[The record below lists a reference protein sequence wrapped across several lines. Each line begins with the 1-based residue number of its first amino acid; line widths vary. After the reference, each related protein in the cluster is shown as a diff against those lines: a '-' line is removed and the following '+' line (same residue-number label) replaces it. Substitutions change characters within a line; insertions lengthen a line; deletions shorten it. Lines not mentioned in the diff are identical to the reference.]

1 MRGQLLTNEALD
13 GRLAWSNGEVFL
25 TIATRS
31 TGPDVPATDLGFLLH
46 KNPARPQ
53 SVEVAGGVA
62 HVVYPEA
69 TAERCTAAVLL
80 EVDPIALVRSGKGRA
95 AEGFTLGQYVND
107 RPYAASSLLAVALG
121 KLFRTAM
128 NGRCDARPELAA
140 QSIPLEIHIPAL
152 PCRGGAALASRFFEP
167 LGWSVDARPIPLDPE
182 IPSWGDSRYV
192 DLRLTGTLRLADALN
207 HLYVLLPVLDDT
219 KHYWVGTDEV
229 DKLIRAGEGW
239 LGTHPEKA
247 LISRRYL
254 AHRRALTDTA
264 LERLTEADGDELPE
278 DPTTEVG
285 DNLPG
290 STVAAAGAPPISST
304 TPLTAAGIAVGAGA
318 AAPAE
323 FGGSAA
329 STVAAGASAAVV
341 TLAAQRRLCVL
352 EVLREV
358 GGRRVG
364 DLGCGEGVLVGEL
377 LKDGRYDQ
385 VVATDVSSRALG
397 FAERR
402 LHVAEMSDRQRE
414 RLRLFQ
420 SSVTYADPRL
430 TGLDA
435 AVLMEVVEHVD
446 PPRLPALA
454 KAVFGAARPGAV
466 VVTTPNSEYNVR
478 FETLPAGE
486 FRHPDHRFEWT
497 RSEFRTWAESVCTSY
512 GYSVEFR
519 PVGPDDPEVGAPTQ
533 LALFRRKEAV

>member
-1 MRGQLLTNEALD
+1 M
-13 GRLAWSNGEVFL
+13 FL
-25 TIATRS
+25 TIATRADLPE
-31 TGPDVPATDLGFLLH
+31 TPATDLGFLLH

-53 SVEVAGGVA
+53 SLEVAGGIA
-62 HVVYPEA
+62 HVIYPEA
-69 TAERCTAAVLL
+69 TAQRCTAAVLL

-140 QSIPLEIHIPAL
+140 TAIPLELHIPAL
-152 PCRGGAALASRFFEP
+152 PCRGGAPLAERFFAP

-192 DLRLTGTLRLADALN
+192 DLHLTGTLRLSDALN
-207 HLYVLLPVLDDT
+207 HLYVLLPVLDDA
-219 KHYWVGTDEV
+219 KHYWVGPDEI
-229 DKLIRAGEGW
+229 DKLLRAGEGW
-239 LGTHPEKA
+239 LSTHPEKE

-254 AHRRALTDTA
+254 AHRRTYTDTA
-264 LERLTEADGDELPE
+264 LDRMAEADGALLTDEPL
-278 DPTTEVG
+278 TEFG
-285 DNLPG
+285 DNLPD
-290 STVAAAGAPPISST
+290 S
-304 TPLTAAGIAVGAGA
+304 AVPGD
-318 AAPAE
+318 
-323 FGGSAA
+323 GSAA
-329 STVAAGASAAVV
+329 AAHLAPPTASPAAGTAQSTRPTAGPSLSLPLS
-341 TLAAQRRLCVL
+341 LAAQRREKVL
-352 EVLREV
+352 EVLREI
-358 GGRRVG
+358 GGQRVG
-364 DLGCGEGVLVGEL
+364 DLGCGEGTLVAEL

-397 FAERR
+397 FAEKR

-420 SSVTYADPRL
+420 SSVTYADARL
-430 TGLDA
+430 SGLDA

-454 KAVFGAARPGAV
+454 QAVFGAAKPGAV

-478 FETLPAGE
+478 FETLRAGT

-497 RSEFRTWAESVCTSY
+497 RAEFRDWADLVCRLY
-512 GYSVEFR
+512 GYAVELR
-519 PVGPDDPEVGAPTQ
+519 PVGPVDDEVGPPTQ
-533 LALFRRKEAV
+533 LAVFRRKEAS